1 MTDFEF
7 DDVVR
12 VLLGVMPKS
21 CQESKKN
28 FFQEFGLIFRLS
40 TKIHYS
46 QLNGSLESAPAQ

>member
-21 CQESKKN
+21 CQESKKK